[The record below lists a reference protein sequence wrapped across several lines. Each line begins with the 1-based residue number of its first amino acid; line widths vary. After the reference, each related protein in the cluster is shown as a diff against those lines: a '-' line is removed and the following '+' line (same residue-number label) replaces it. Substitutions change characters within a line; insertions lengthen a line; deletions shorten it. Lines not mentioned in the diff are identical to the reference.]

1 VKAQC
6 LSDKRIP
13 SALTLRLLRRGSATR
28 RKRQAG
34 CLLFDPTKPLFSQ
47 RKMDLLLLPIR
58 WLSLREALLFR
69 ITWPAPAIRFGAVLA
84 M

>member
-1 VKAQC
+1 
-6 LSDKRIP
+6 
-13 SALTLRLLRRGSATR
+13 
-28 RKRQAG
+28 
-34 CLLFDPTKPLFSQ
+34 
-47 RKMDLLLLPIR
+47 MDLLSLPIR

>member
-1 VKAQC
+1 VKARC
-6 LSDKRIP
+6 LSINE
-13 SALTLRLLRRGSATR
+13 SLRVDVAAAAARERNAA
-28 RKRQAG
+28 QAG
-34 CLLFDPTKPLFSQ
+34 RQVAYCSIRQTVFSQ
-47 RKMDLLLLPIR
+47 RKMDLLSLPIR